1 VGTKVVAALTVTTVR
16 GVVALID
23 IGVLTGPGVVAELA
37 FAAIVSVGVI
47 VAIMINVLYFV

>member
-1 VGTKVVAALTVTTVR
+1 VAASTISTVR

-23 IGVLTGPGVVAELA
+23 IGVLIGPGVVVPDA

-47 VAIMINVLYFV
+47 VAICDEVLYFV

>member
-1 VGTKVVAALTVTTVR
+1 VTTSTVNAP
-16 GVVALID
+16 VALID
-23 IGVLTGPGVVAELA
+23 IGVLIGPGVVAELA